1 MTDKNIFDQIGEYG
15 IVPLVTLDDAADAV
29 PLARALVEGGIP
41 IAEVTFRTAA
51 GGESIKRMAK
61 EVPEIMV
68 GAGTVHDVDHAKETV
83 DNGGKFIITP
93 GFNREV
99 VDWCVKNN
107 VPVCPGTV
115 VPSDLEE
122 ALGFGLRTVKFFPA
136 GVYGGVATLKA
147 LQGPFA
153 MLKFV
158 PTGGVGLNNLQEFL
172 DLPNVA
178 AVGGSFVP
186 PAKMVKEKDWAGIA
200 AECRKIMNL
209 VMDFSVGHVGIN
221 AGTEENAAH
230 VTNTI
235 AKLFNVPVRDAGS
248 AFFAGD
254 LAEVLKV
261 PFLGSNGHIAV
272 DTRDLPRAMAMLK
285 RNGAKFDEKDYMY
298 DANGKLIGAYITEE
312 IGGFAVHLRQRPKK

>member
-1 MTDKNIFDQIGEYG
+1 MTENIFDKISEYG
-15 IVPLVTLDDAADAV
+15 VVPLVTLDDPNDAV

-61 EVPEIMV
+61 EVPEIIV
-68 GAGTVHDVDHAKETV
+68 GSGTVHDVDHAKETV
-83 DNGGKFIITP
+83 DNGGKFVITP

-122 ALGFGLRTVKFFPA
+122 ALGFGLKVVKFFPA
-136 GVYGGVATLKA
+136 GAYGGINTLKA
-147 LQGPFA
+147 LAGPYA

-158 PTGGVGLNNLQEFL
+158 PTGGVGLNNLQDYL

-178 AVGGSFVP
+178 AAGGSFVP
-186 PAKMVKEKDWAGIA
+186 PAKMVKEKDWDGIA

-209 VMDFSVGHVGIN
+209 VMDFSVGHVGVN
-221 AGTEENAAH
+221 AGTEENA
-230 VTNTI
+230 VQVSNTLS
-235 AKLFNVPVRDAGS
+235 KLFNAPIRDAGS
-248 AFFAGD
+248 AFFVGD
-254 LAEVLKV
+254 LAEVMKV
-261 PFLGSNGHIAV
+261 PFLGTNGHLCV
-272 DTRDLPRAMAMLK
+272 DTRDLRRAMALLV
-285 RNGAKFDEKDYMY
+285 RNGAKFEEKDYMY
-298 DANGKLIGAYITEE
+298 DANGKLVGAYISEE
-312 IGGFAVHLRQRPKK
+312 VGGFAVHLRQRPKK